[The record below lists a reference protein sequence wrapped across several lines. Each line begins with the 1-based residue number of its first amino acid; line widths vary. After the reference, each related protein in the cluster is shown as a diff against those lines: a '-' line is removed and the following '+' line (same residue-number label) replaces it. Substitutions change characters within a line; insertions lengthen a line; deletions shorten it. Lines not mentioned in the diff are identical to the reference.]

1 MIGNYCRSRA
11 ASFASYVVAFFNTI
25 AVLSGYLSFVLC
37 DFLRVKPGI
46 PDPELY
52 EDDISLGIFCTA
64 DDEDVASEVNQ
75 SDTLWQVAKVFG
87 VTSLIL
93 GLLGTIMCYVVMIM
107 PRILLRTTKTAELVW
122 HCLSAFCC
130 LAALLEVW
138 VLLPYASEVCST
150 DGNQCRPGNGTFLL
164 ALSFVLYFL
173 SAMIVEMWIA
183 PTSLNEKHNGA
194 EIRRNVNDNA
204 ASPPQ
209 QPIPYGVDTYDVFS
223 PTVISN
229 VSSITGASAFL
240 QMEVDSV
247 GRALEQQE
255 KSESEKS
262 WTGFTMN
269 QDPNSIWQKNIE
281 PVRKFYIFLL

>member
-1 MIGNYCRSRA
+1 
-11 ASFASYVVAFFNTI
+11 
-25 AVLSGYLSFVLC
+25 
-37 DFLRVKPGI
+37 
-46 PDPELY
+46 
-52 EDDISLGIFCTA
+52 
-64 DDEDVASEVNQ
+64 
-75 SDTLWQVAKVFG
+75 
-87 VTSLIL
+87 
-93 GLLGTIMCYVVMIM
+93 
-107 PRILLRTTKTAELVW
+107 
-122 HCLSAFCC
+122 
-130 LAALLEVW
+130 
-138 VLLPYASEVCST
+138 
-150 DGNQCRPGNGTFLL
+150 
-164 ALSFVLYFL
+164 
-173 SAMIVEMWIA
+173 
-183 PTSLNEKHNGA
+183 LNEKHNGA